1 MNEMDVHELRDK
13 IVELLEGKN
22 IKALKELLANVN
34 PIDVAE
40 ALEGLDEKE
49 VLITYR
55 LLPKESAADLF
66 VAADPEFQE
75 VLVKGFS
82 DVELRAVMDE
92 IYLDEAA
99 DLRAVQG
106 AWPDI
111 AGAPLCRLTEPIKL
125 EKGVLTLRL
134 DHPMLLMELRGPLQT
149 ELLHRLQSRFGP
161 KAITSLHLLVG

>member
-1 MNEMDVHELRDK
+1 MNDSDRLNRYLHRTRGQWQVHCERYGLGPNAIPPYPSSPVQSLSDL
-13 IVELLEGKN
+13 IPA
-22 IKALKELLANVN
+22 ALK
-34 PIDVAE
+34 
-40 ALEGLDEKE
+40 
-49 VLITYR
+49 T
-55 LLPKESAADLF
+55 
-66 VAADPEFQE
+66 
-75 VLVKGFS
+75 
-82 DVELRAVMDE
+82 MH
-92 IYLDEAA
+92 LDEAA
-99 DLRAVQG
+99 DLRAVQT